1 MDTLTRILIVEDC
14 MPDAELN
21 KREAMKV
28 LKNCTFEV
36 VETEPDF
43 LNSLF
48 SFKPHLILSDYSMPV
63 FDGLTAL
70 SLAIEHTPEI
80 PVIIVT
86 GSVNED
92 TAVECMKAGAANYVI
107 KQHIKRLGPAILHAI
122 SENKRRYEHKKAE
135 EALRESESRY
145 RNLFDLS
152 PVGILLQDENN
163 TIIDANENYCR
174 LTGYQKQELIGKHI
188 SIIVP
193 AMYRNSIIE
202 NSPRILSG
210 QQLHHE
216 TECNRKDGTF
226 FSIELTESRV
236 TLPNGS
242 IGIMSIA
249 NDISKRKT
257 TEKELEFKNKHL
269 QMLSGYAIKLTEIP
283 ANGDYGKL
291 IVEEIKKITGAV
303 FAAYSEYNPKDST
316 LITKDVSV
324 DQKILSVLVKLTGNK
339 ILNVASQLND
349 ETYRLILKNDSSS
362 FDSLTDLTFG
372 AVPQIVDISLKR
384 MTGINRF
391 IGISFNLGDEL
402 FGTSSFGLRKDQPDP
417 DKDVIQSIA
426 RLTSLTLR
434 RKKAEEEFIRSEKRY
449 HELFDAYKD
458 GIAII
463 SINPDNKETSFLDL
477 NTSAAAMLGYTR
489 AEMMSIPMHTIE
501 SGYTEQQLIQRRMD
515 LEQKAVCNFETEFIH
530 KSGHLIPVEVSV
542 TVINYGGVPALLNI
556 SRDISERRF
565 REQLQKIQF
574 NIANAMINADNLHQ
588 LYEAVRSELSVLLD
602 TRNFFIAFL
611 DHETGMLSAPFEIE
625 EKDSVNVWPAAKS
638 LTGRVIKQQ
647 KSLLLTRNQIS
658 QLAESGEINIIGTRS
673 EIWLG
678 VPLFSGKKAMGAMVV
693 QSYDNP
699 YAYNKDSIYILE
711 LMAHELSSYIARKEA
726 EQDAL
731 KLSKAIEQNPVSIVI
746 TNKEG
751 FIEYVNPKF
760 SEITG
765 YSGKEAIGQKPSI
778 LKSGAHSDEFY
789 RELWQTITSGKD
801 WQGEMQNR
809 KRDGS
814 FYWENVIIS
823 PILNESGKIT
833 NYVAVKEDITEKKNI
848 IEELKIAKEKAEES
862 DRLKTAFLQNISHE
876 IRTPLNGI
884 LGFSE
889 LLIQE
894 WTSPEERIEYNEAIQ
909 ISGKRLIEIVSNV
922 LDISII
928 ETGQV
933 ILNPERFNL
942 NTFLIDLY
950 NFYHSQAQQKGLQL
964 NYKPGCIDKNCE
976 ITADPFRIN
985 QVMTN
990 LLNNAIKYTKRGEI
1004 SFGYRFTNEEVVFSV
1019 SDTGIGINRAHHHR
1033 IFTRFYQAEHSSA
1046 RSYEG
1051 AGLGLSISQGLVQ
1064 AMGGKIWF
1072 ESEAGVGSTFSFS
1085 IAVAEANEQSVKK
1098 PADGYNQVN
1107 TDIVLIAD
1115 DDDTSYM
1122 LLMTTLKKRKV
1133 GIMRAETGVEA
1144 VELVKNH
1151 ENIRLVLMD
1160 VKMPEMN
1167 GLEATRIIK
1176 SLKPDLPVI
1185 IQTAYAF
1192 TDDIDEAYAV
1202 GCDEYLSKPIAT
1214 EKLNH
1219 IYEKFLGTN

>member
-1 MDTLTRILIVEDC
+1 MIDTITRILIVEDS

-28 LKNCTFEV
+28 LQQCTFEI

-43 LNSLF
+43 LKSLS

-70 SLAIEHTPEI
+70 SLAIEHTPET

-107 KQHIKRLGPAILHAI
+107 KQHIKRLGPAILHAL
-122 SENKRRYEHKKAE
+122 SENKRRHEHKKAQ
-135 EALRESESRY
+135 EALKDSELRY

-152 PVGILLQDENN
+152 PVGVLVQDSKNI
-163 TIIDANENYCR
+163 IIDANKIYCGI
-174 LTGYQKQELIGKHI
+174 TGYQKKDLIGKHI
-188 SIIVP
+188 SVIVP
-193 AMYRNSIIE
+193 QQSLYSIDI
-202 NSPRILSG
+202 NTPRILAG
-210 QQLHHE
+210 EQLLHE
-216 TECNRKDGTF
+216 TECNRKDGTT

-236 TLPNGS
+236 TLPDGS

-249 NDISKRKT
+249 NDI
-257 TEKELEFKNKHL
+257 
-269 QMLSGYAIKLTEIP
+269 
-283 ANGDYGKL
+283 
-291 IVEEIKKITGAV
+291 TG
-303 FAAYSEYNPKDST
+303 
-316 LITKDVSV
+316 
-324 DQKILSVLVKLTGNK
+324 
-339 ILNVASQLND
+339 
-349 ETYRLILKNDSSS
+349 
-362 FDSLTDLTFG
+362 
-372 AVPQIVDISLKR
+372 
-384 MTGINRF
+384 
-391 IGISFNLGDEL
+391 
-402 FGTSSFGLRKDQPDP
+402 
-417 DKDVIQSIA
+417 
-426 RLTSLTLR
+426 

-458 GIAII
+458 GIAVI
-463 SINPDNKETSFLDL
+463 SINRDDSVSNFREL
-477 NTSAAAMLGYTR
+477 NDAAAAMLGYSR
-489 AEMMSIPMHTIE
+489 NEMMGIPITALE
-501 SGYTEQQLIQRRMD
+501 SGYTEQMQIQRRME
-515 LEQKAVCNFETEFIH
+515 LEEKGTCNFETEFIH
-530 KSGHLIPVEVSV
+530 KSGHLVPVEVSISII
-542 TVINYGGVPALLNI
+542 TYEGIPALLNI
-556 SRDISERRF
+556 TKDISERKF
-565 REQLQKIQF
+565 RENLQKIQY
-574 NIANAMINADNLHQ
+574 NIVNAMINADTLHE
-588 LYEAVRSELSVLLD
+588 LYEAVRIELSVLLD

-611 DHETGMLSAPFEIE
+611 NPETGMLSAPFEKE
-625 EKDSVNVWPAAKS
+625 EKDSVNEWPAEKS
-638 LTGRVIKQQ
+638 LTGKVIKQQ
-647 KSLLLTRNQIS
+647 KSLLLSRNQITD
-658 QLAESGEINIIGTRS
+658 LANSGEINIIGTRS

-678 VPLFSGKKAMGAMVV
+678 VPLFSGKKAIGAMVV

-711 LMAHELSSYIARKEA
+711 LMAHELSIYIARKEA
-726 EQDAL
+726 EQNAL
-731 KLSKAIEQNPVSIVI
+731 KLSKAIEQNPISIVI

-751 FIEYVNPKF
+751 VIEYVNPKF

-765 YSGKEAIGQKPSI
+765 YTRKESTGKKPSI
-778 LKSGAHSDEFY
+778 LKSGAHSEEFY
-789 RELWQTITSGKD
+789 LHLWETISSGRD
-801 WQGEMQNR
+801 WQGEMKNKR
-809 KRDGS
+809 KDGS
-814 FYWENVIIS
+814 FYWENMIIS
-823 PILNESGKIT
+823 PILNDVGKIT
-833 NYVAVKEDITEKKNI
+833 HYVAVKEDITEKKNI
-848 IEELKIAKEKAEES
+848 NEQLKIAKEKAEES

-894 WTSPEERIEYNEAIQ
+894 WTTPEERIEYNEAIQ

-950 NFYHSQAQQKGLQL
+950 NFYHTQAYQKGLQL
-964 NYKPGCIDKNCE
+964 NFKPGCIDKSCE

-1004 SFGYRFTNEEVVFSV
+1004 SFGYRFTKEDIIFSV
-1019 SDTGIGINRAHHHR
+1019 SDTGIGINNAHHHR

-1085 IAVAEANEQSVKK
+1085 IPVAEAVEQSAKK
-1098 PADGYNQVN
+1098 PASDYIKLVD
-1107 TDIVLIAD
+1107 DIVLIAD

-1133 GIMRAETGVEA
+1133 GIMRAENGVEA

-1151 ENIRLVLMD
+1151 GNIQLVLMD

-1176 SLKPDLPVI
+1176 SLRPDLPVI

-1192 TDDIDEAYAV
+1192 TDEIDEAFSV
-1202 GCDEYLSKPIAT
+1202 GCDEYLSKPIAS

-1219 IYEKFLGTN
+1219 LYEKYLGKD